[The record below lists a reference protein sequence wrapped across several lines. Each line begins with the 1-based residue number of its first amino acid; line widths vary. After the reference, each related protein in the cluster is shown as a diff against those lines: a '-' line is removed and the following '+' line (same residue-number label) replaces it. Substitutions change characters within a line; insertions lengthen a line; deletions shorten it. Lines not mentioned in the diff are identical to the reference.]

1 MPLTSPELDA
11 EAAHVAMAANSLGI
25 DGGAEASGSPRGEEA
40 LLDGLAPEG
49 EERRN
54 LRRAVD
60 KLELRLALRDLA
72 EGVRGL
78 IRVTPLTAVFAATL
92 LGMSLARRRRRP
104 RPKRA

>member
-11 EAAHVAMAANSLGI
+11 EAAHVAMAAKSLGI
-25 DGGAEASGSPRGEEA
+25 DEASGSSRGEEA
-40 LLDGLAPEG
+40 LVDGLAPER
-49 EERRN
+49 EERRD

-60 KLELRLALRDLA
+60 KLELRLALRDLT

-92 LGMSLARRRRRP
+92 LGMALARRRRRP
-104 RPKRA
+104 PLRRA